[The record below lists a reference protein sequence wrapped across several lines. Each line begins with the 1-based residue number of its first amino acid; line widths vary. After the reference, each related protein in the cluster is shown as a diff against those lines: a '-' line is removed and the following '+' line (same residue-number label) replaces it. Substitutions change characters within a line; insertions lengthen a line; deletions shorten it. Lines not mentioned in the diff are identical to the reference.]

1 MCKKWKDF
9 KQVVPVLEVIFLFS
23 PEGEVLLKYS
33 LVISY
38 QTVGKIAE
46 WLGKEAGSDGRGI
59 N

>member
-9 KQVVPVLEVIFLFS
+9 KHVVPILEVTFLFS
-23 PEGEVLLKYS
+23 LEGEVLLKYS

-46 WLGKEAGSDGRGI
+46 WLRKEARSDGRGI